1 MAFEPKSF
9 SPKQKP
15 KGLSEDAISIHHDT
29 LYAGYVKKANA
40 IGDALAE
47 FVSGV
52 RSLDGSNPTYSDLRG
67 IKESETFARN
77 GMYLHEWY
85 FDVLG
90 GSGEPIGEL
99 ADALAQQYGS
109 LETFLAYFKANGMV
123 ARGWAVL
130 CWDTKAAKLQVYTG
144 DAHNQGGV
152 WGAIPIIVLDVYEHA
167 YFMDY
172 GSKRGEYIDDFLASV
187 DWERAT
193 ELYTHA
199 KQITIS

>member
-1 MAFEPKSF
+1 MFEPKPYT
-9 SPKQKP
+9 PKQKP
-15 KGLSEDAISIHHDT
+15 KGLSEDAINIHHDT

-40 IGDALAE
+40 IGEELGK
-47 FVSGV
+47 FVRGEK
-52 RSLDGSNPTYSDLRG
+52 SLDGSNPTYSDLRG

-90 GSGEPIGEL
+90 GAGEPAGEL
-99 ADALAQQYGS
+99 ADALTEKYGS
-109 LETFLAYFKANGMV
+109 METFLSYFKANGMV

-130 CWDTKAAKLQVYTG
+130 CWDIKAQSLQIYTG

-152 WGAIPIIVLDVYEHA
+152 WGAIPLIVMDVYEHA

-172 GSKRGEYIDDFLASV
+172 GSNRGAYIDDYLASL
-187 DWERAT
+187 DWDRAN
-193 ELYTHA
+193 ELYAQA
-199 KQITIS
+199 KQINVN